1 MNAICDSAAIDAL
14 TASDRRIQEDTFL
27 AEKANLSR
35 ILGC

>member
-27 AEKANLSR
+27 A
-35 ILGC
+35 